1 MPDPPEDGV
10 VGLLV
15 LRFCRAASED
25 VEVPVICLQKVFRN
39 QDGLQEGN
47 TFFRTWNSW
56 KKRLVA

>member
-25 VEVPVICLQKVFRN
+25 VEVPVIRIQKVFRE
-39 QDGLQEGN
+39 QDALQEGN
-47 TFFRTWNSW
+47 TFFRKWISW
-56 KKRLVA
+56 KKVL

>member
-15 LRFCRAASED
+15 LRFCGAASED
-25 VEVPVICLQKVFRN
+25 VEVPVIRLQKVFRN

-47 TFFRTWNSW
+47 TFFRTLNN
-56 KKRLVA
+56 